1 MKIYKILLVGVFD
14 VENKSTSNS
23 QIIALRNTGH
33 HVYGYNYRINAARLG
48 LEGRDAHLI
57 ATVKEYSFDL
67 VILEK
72 CNKVSF
78 ETFKQINNHTT
89 VCLWFMDPL
98 SSYDNEMRTKT
109 ALVDYFCCDKENVLK
124 EAKLINHNSF
134 HVCEGFNENVD
145 KPLNVEKEY
154 DISFIGNIYGNRQS
168 IVEKVRHPIKLISNA
183 YGSKHAE
190 EVSRTR
196 INLNICTAD
205 GASDRVYKILAA
217 KGFLLT
223 DDWEGREEAFTDG
236 KDLVIYKDIDDLNE
250 KITYYL
256 ENPEE
261 AAKIAESG
269 YDCVQKY
276 SRMEWAKK
284 IIKYAEYV

>member
-1 MKIYKILLVGVFD
+1 MKILFVGVFD
-14 VENKSTSNS
+14 REGKSTNTS
-23 QIIALRNTGH
+23 QILSFKNLGH
-33 HVYGYNYRINAARLG
+33 HVIGYNYRQKAAAVG
-48 LEGRDAHLI
+48 NESRDKDLI
-57 ATVKEYSFDL
+57 STVKSLNFDL
-67 VILEK
+67 VVYSK
-72 CNKVSF
+72 CNVVTIQTF
-78 ETFKQINNHTT
+78 EEINKLAKT
-89 VCLWFMDPL
+89 CLWFMDPL

-124 EAKLINHNSF
+124 EAKLINYNSF
-134 HVCEGFNENVD
+134 HVCEGFDENVD

-154 DISFIGNIYGNRQS
+154 DISFIGNIYGSRQS
-168 IVEKVRHPIKLISNA
+168 IIKKVSHSVKLISNA
-183 YGSKHAE
+183 YGTRHAE

-236 KDLVIYKDIDDLNE
+236 KDLVIYENINDLNE

-261 AAKIAESG
+261 AVKIAESG

-284 IIKYAEYV
+284 IIKYAECV

>member
-1 MKIYKILLVGVFD
+1 M
-14 VENKSTSNS
+14 
-23 QIIALRNTGH
+23 
-33 HVYGYNYRINAARLG
+33 
-48 LEGRDAHLI
+48 
-57 ATVKEYSFDL
+57 
-67 VILEK
+67 
-72 CNKVSF
+72 
-78 ETFKQINNHTT
+78 
-89 VCLWFMDPL
+89 
-98 SSYDNEMRTKT
+98 
-109 ALVDYFCCDKENVLK
+109 
-124 EAKLINHNSF
+124 
-134 HVCEGFNENVD
+134 CEGFDENVD

-154 DISFIGNIYGNRQS
+154 DISFIGNIYGSRQS
-168 IVEKVRHPIKLISNA
+168 IIKKVSHSVKLISNA
-183 YGSKHAE
+183 YGTRHAE

-236 KDLVIYKDIDDLNE
+236 KDLVIYENINDLNE

-284 IIKYAEYV
+284 IIKYAECV